1 MPVQYRGAALAA
13 VLFFAGGAVAAPC
26 TTADA
31 EAKPGRWKGR
41 ALPSLKKG
49 PVRAV
54 LQDLGRMLEAVLA
67 DPRGYE
73 PEWRG
78 VLEDARGPGA
88 GPAVPYTLAAPF
100 FSYSCD
106 GQAITQGAETGASA
120 YLQINSLKG
129 LLTHTGELNG
139 RETLWLRASTSTRNG
154 HPYVEYTEPGSTTR
168 LWLITR
174 PDSPPF
180 RALSRAEYLAEA
192 RLEVAAAAAAKG
204 AGGDDA
210 ARAALEAMDREGSAE
225 AAELARPA
233 VVLEAPTAFRGFVD
247 AEPAGRH
254 VVRWEP
260 AAVQGTKHHPQ
271 FLVVRIRE
279 VPADSVSV
287 EVSRRLMDGLDFE
300 ALARLLDPKAVAALP
315 PAPKVSPPP
324 RRRSRRH

>member
-1 MPVQYRGAALAA
+1 MTVQYRGAALAA
-13 VLFFAGGAVAAPC
+13 VLFFTGGALAAPC

-31 EAKPGRWKGR
+31 EAKPGRWNGR
-41 ALPSLKKG
+41 ALPPLRKA

-54 LQDLGRMLEAVLA
+54 LQDLGRMLEAVLT

-78 VLEDARGPGA
+78 VLEDGRGPGA

-106 GQAITQGAETGASA
+106 GQVITQGAETGASA
-120 YLQINSLKG
+120 YLQVNSLKG
-129 LLTHTGELNG
+129 LLTHTGALNG
-139 RETLWLRASTSTRNG
+139 QESLWLRAPTATRNG
-154 HPYVEYTEPGSTTR
+154 YPYVEYSEAGSTTR

-174 PDSPPF
+174 ADSPIF

-192 RLEVAAAAAAKG
+192 RLEVAAAAKG

-210 ARAALEAMDREGSAE
+210 SRAALEAMDREGKAE

-247 AEPAGRH
+247 ADPAGRH

-260 AAVQGTKHHPQ
+260 AAVRGTKHHPQ

-287 EVSRRLMDGLDFE
+287 EVSRRLMDGLDFQ

-315 PAPKVSPPP
+315 PAPKASPPP
-324 RRRSRRH
+324 RRRTRRH